1 MSATKSEPEEAW
13 LHLSKGTSDEILQA
27 KRSLESLKTWVKRR
41 INSLTQFAT
50 DNKALIEDITK
61 ASNTLP
67 DSSAASIRQEAA
79 QIIRDADEQMS
90 RAENG
95 KERFK
100 ALSCLDTTTDNTEIK
115 RLDTAIETFQTD
127 LDKAKTEVQRFLQ
140 TASSF
145 LQLVRL
151 VLVHVWLYQ
160 IHSH

>member
-41 INSLTQFAT
+41 VNSLTQFAT
-50 DNKALIEDITK
+50 DNKTLIEDITK
-61 ASNTLP
+61 ANNTLP

-100 ALSCLDTTTDNTEIK
+100 ALSGLDTTTDNTEIK
-115 RLDTAIETFQTD
+115 RLDTAIETLQTD
-127 LDKAKTEVQRFLQ
+127 LDKAKTEVRK
-140 TASSF
+140 
-145 LQLVRL
+145 
-151 VLVHVWLYQ
+151 VL
-160 IHSH
+160 S